1 MFTFKRNVVE
11 EAFCGPILQSHTGDT
26 SGKWKPL
33 DTELAPSV
41 LIDSFAELAYVL
53 KYPEQ
58 KRPLS
63 SGSESWVIRQIGVY
77 QQRTA
82 LTGKSVWILL
92 HSNPRTP
99 TVKYVTELLN
109 DRNGL
114 AAAQKYPEV
123 LHLLLF
129 SCYLNN
135 WRNYMAFYEA
145 ELLEKVLQNSSPTLV
160 STS

>member
-1 MFTFKRNVVE
+1 MFTFKRNVAE
-11 EAFCGPILQSHTGDT
+11 EAFCGPILQSHTEDT
-26 SGKWKPL
+26 SGKSKSL
-33 DTELAPSV
+33 DIELARCV
-41 LIDSFAELAYVL
+41 LMDSLVELAYVL

-77 QQRTA
+77 QQRSA
-82 LTGKSVWILL
+82 VTGKSVWILL
-92 HSNPRTP
+92 HSNPKTP
-99 TVKYVTELLN
+99 TVKYVAELMN
-109 DRNGL
+109 DHNGL
-114 AAAQKYPEV
+114 AAAQNYPEV

-145 ELLEKVLQNSSPTLV
+145 ELLEKVLRNTSPTLV